1 MGGNVFEKQ
10 RKKVEI
16 FLKKRLDKRG
26 NTCYTSQ
33 AVRRYGST
41 EQGSE
46 KKICGS
52 ERKGLTNRGELVIIA
67 KLLSG
72 TGVRQLGSGK
82 RFRKKSKKGLD
93 KSERVWYNDRAI

>member
-1 MGGNVFEKQ
+1 MLTKEEIPAILAKLSGGTGVQ
-10 RKKVEI
+10 SR
-16 FLKKRLDKRG
+16 
-26 NTCYTSQ
+26 
-33 AVRRYGST
+33 AVK
-41 EQGSE
+41 
-46 KKICGS
+46 KKICRS